1 MELTYYQLYLKNHLQ
16 SDFPELLRK
25 LGAVEVE
32 NLLNERVIQATV
44 TFENA
49 RREGLDIPSAQEMAV
64 VALVQGLNF
73 STYVFLHDV
82 LEKEFKSEFR
92 QLAQQQRLA
101 GFLLSLSATLDEA
114 VQGYEADDTSTK
126 RMKYNSIVGFI
137 AQILSTAS

>member
-16 SDFPELLRK
+16 SDFPELIRK
-25 LGAVEVE
+25 LGSVEVE
-32 NLLNERVIQATV
+32 NLLNERVLQATV

-49 RREGLDIPSAQEMAV
+49 RREGLNISSAQEMAV
-64 VALVQGLNF
+64 AALVQGLNF

-82 LEKEFKSEFR
+82 LEKEFKPEFGH
-92 QLAQQQRLA
+92 LAQQQRLA
-101 GFLLSLSATLDEA
+101 GFLLSLCATLDEA

-137 AQILSTAS
+137 AQILSTAL

>member
-1 MELTYYQLYLKNHLQ
+1 MDLTYYQLYLKNHLQ

-25 LGAVEVE
+25 LSSVEVE

>member
-25 LGAVEVE
+25 LSSVEVE
-32 NLLNERVIQATV
+32 NLLTERVIQATV

-49 RREGLDIPSAQEMAV
+49 RREGLDIPSVQEMAI
-64 VALVQGLNF
+64 ATLVQGLTF

-82 LEKEFKSEFR
+82 LEREFKPEFG
-92 QLAQQQRLA
+92 QLAQQQRLVV
-101 GFLLSLSATLDEA
+101 FLLSLCVTLDEA

-126 RMKYNSIVGFI
+126 RMKYNSIVGFM
-137 AQILSTAS
+137 AQTLSTAS

>member
-44 TFENA
+44 TFENV
-49 RREGLDIPSAQEMAV
+49 RREGLDISSAQEMAV
-64 VALVQGLNF
+64 AALLQGLNF

-82 LEKEFKSEFR
+82 LEKEFKPEFG
-92 QLAQQQRLA
+92 QLAQQQLLA

>member
-25 LGAVEVE
+25 LGSVEVE

-49 RREGLDIPSAQEMAV
+49 RREGLNISSAQEMAV
-64 VALVQGLNF
+64 AALVQGLNF
-73 STYVFLHDV
+73 STYVFLHDI
-82 LEKEFKSEFR
+82 LEVEFKSEFG
-92 QLAQQQRLA
+92 QLTQQQRLA
-101 GFLLSLSATLDEA
+101 GFLLSLSATLDES
-114 VQGYEADDTSTK
+114 VQSYEADDTSTK
-126 RMKYNSIVGFI
+126 RMKYNSFVGFI